1 MNIDIYGLLKHYRD
15 ELSWYDEEEK
25 HQYVVLGTKDVQV
38 ILERY
43 WREQIAEEIEDYRVQ
58 RCRCEQNLEKDCDA
72 LLEAANIAR
81 GKRD

>member
-1 MNIDIYGLLKHYRD
+1 MSLDVYGLLKHYRD
-15 ELSWYDEEEK
+15 ELSWYDEKEK
-25 HQYVVLGTKDVQV
+25 HQYIVLGTKDVQV

-43 WREQIAEEIEDYRVQ
+43 WREQIAEEIEAYRVE

-72 LLEAANIAR
+72 LIYVADIVR